1 MAAPQSI
8 SDSLLETDDSQLRQD
23 KSSAVRVVSII
34 IALAITAGLL
44 AGYLIWRK
52 WHEEKVSV
60 DRQSATQP
68 VRPALPQKA
77 QVFMDESVRKGSQAI
92 ISGTVRN
99 ISNENLTNLT
109 VEVELTHRKDGS
121 TEVRSLDLEPKDLG
135 PAQESRYSLTLTG
148 DYRSIKLLR
157 LKSGQQAEEIG
168 FKTAPGAKRP
178 LERAPETTRTII
190 IERPS
195 TPKQGEEFINT
206 PDNPSRIP

>member
-8 SDSLLETDDSQLRQD
+8 SNNLLETNDSEVRQD
-23 KSSAVRVVSII
+23 KSSAVKIVSVI

-52 WHEEKVSV
+52 WHEEKIATE
-60 DRQSATQP
+60 QESASKT

-92 ISGTVRN
+92 VSGTIRN

-109 VEVELTHRKDGS
+109 IEVELTHRKDGS
-121 TEVRSLDLEPKDLG
+121 TEVRSLDSEPKDLG
-135 PAQESRYSLTLTG
+135 PDQESRYSLTLTG

-157 LKSGQQAEEIG
+157 LKSGPQAEEIG
-168 FKTAPGAKRP
+168 FKTALGAKRP
-178 LERAPETTRTII
+178 VERAPETTRTII
-190 IERPS
+190 IDRPS
-195 TPKQGEEFINT
+195 APKKGEEFINT

>member
-8 SDSLLETDDSQLRQD
+8 SDNLMEANDSEIRQD
-23 KSSAVRVVSII
+23 KSSAVRIVSII
-34 IALAITAGLL
+34 VALAITAGLL
-44 AGYLIWRK
+44 VGYLIWRK
-52 WHEEKVSV
+52 WHEEKV
-60 DRQSATQP
+60 AAEQP
-68 VRPALPQKA
+68 STSKPARPALPQKV
-77 QVFMDESVRKGSQAI
+77 QVFMDESVRKGSQVI
-92 ISGTVRN
+92 ISGKVQN

-121 TEVRSLDLEPKDLG
+121 AEVRSLDLEPKDLG

-157 LKSGQQAEEIG
+157 LKSGPQSEEIG
-168 FKTAPGAKRP
+168 FKTALGAKRP
-178 LERAPETTRTII
+178 VERAPETTRTIV

-195 TPKQGEEFINT
+195 APKQGEEFINT

>member
-8 SDSLLETDDSQLRQD
+8 SDKLLETDDPELRQD
-23 KSSAVRVVSII
+23 KSSAVRIVSII

-44 AGYLIWRK
+44 IGYLIWRK
-52 WHEEKVSV
+52 WHEEKIAAEQ
-60 DRQSATQP
+60 QSASKP
-68 VRPALPQKA
+68 ARPALPQKV

-92 ISGTVRN
+92 VSGTVRN

-109 VEVELTHRKDGS
+109 FEVELTHRKDGS

-135 PAQESRYSLTLTG
+135 PAQESRYSLALTG

-157 LKSGQQAEEIG
+157 LKSGPQAEEIG
-168 FKTAPGAKRP
+168 FKTAPGTKRP
-178 LERAPETTRTII
+178 VERAPETTRTII

-195 TPKQGEEFINT
+195 APKQGEEFINT

>member
-1 MAAPQSI
+1 MAAPHSI
-8 SDSLLETDDSQLRQD
+8 SNNLLETDDSEVKQD
-23 KSSAVRVVSII
+23 KSSTVKIVSVI

-52 WHEEKVSV
+52 LHEERVATEQ
-60 DRQSATQP
+60 QSTSKT
-68 VRPALPQKA
+68 VRPALPQKV
-77 QVFMDESVRKGSQAI
+77 QVFIDESVRKGSQAI
-92 ISGTVRN
+92 VSGTVRN

-121 TEVRSLDLEPKDLG
+121 TEVRSLDLEPKDLA
-135 PAQESRYSLTLTG
+135 PAQESRYSLSLTG

-157 LKSGQQAEEIG
+157 FKSGPQAEEIG

-178 LERAPETTRTII
+178 VERAPETTRTII

-195 TPKQGEEFINT
+195 APKKGEEFINT
-206 PDNPSRIP
+206 PDNPARVP

>member
-1 MAAPQSI
+1 
-8 SDSLLETDDSQLRQD
+8 
-23 KSSAVRVVSII
+23 
-34 IALAITAGLL
+34 
-44 AGYLIWRK
+44 
-52 WHEEKVSV
+52 
-60 DRQSATQP
+60 
-68 VRPALPQKA
+68 
-77 QVFMDESVRKGSQAI
+77 VRKGSQAI
-92 ISGTVRN
+92 VSGTIRN
-99 ISNENLTNLT
+99 ISNEKLTNLT

-135 PAQESRYSLTLTG
+135 PTQEGRYSLTLTG

-157 LKSGQQAEEIG
+157 LKSGPQAEQIG

-195 TPKQGEEFINT
+195 APKQGEEFINT